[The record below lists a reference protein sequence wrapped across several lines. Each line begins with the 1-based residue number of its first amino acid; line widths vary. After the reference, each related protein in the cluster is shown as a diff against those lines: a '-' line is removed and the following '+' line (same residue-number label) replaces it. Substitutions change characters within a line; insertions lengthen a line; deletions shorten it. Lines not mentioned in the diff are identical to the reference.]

1 MGSAVST
8 TSYIF
13 FFSFFF
19 SFDSLRA
26 TLLHDLLSKKISVLI
41 SADDWFELH
50 DFSIT
55 NLIPMWSF
63 DTSLKIETSVF
74 WNNYERNRIESNW
87 RIIDNS
93 VNFESMI
100 WIIIYR
106 RWYVSIFHDCLNI
119 FAISFS
125 IQAIHARTI
134 FIIHFATHRSGKKIV
149 KKN

>member
-1 MGSAVST
+1 MST

-41 SADDWFELH
+41 SGDDWFELH

-63 DTSLKIETSVF
+63 DTSLKNETSVF
-74 WNNYERNRIESNW
+74 WNNYERNRIESN
-87 RIIDNS
+87 
-93 VNFESMI
+93 
-100 WIIIYR
+100 
-106 RWYVSIFHDCLNI
+106 
-119 FAISFS
+119 
-125 IQAIHARTI
+125 
-134 FIIHFATHRSGKKIV
+134 
-149 KKN
+149 